1 MKKSFLKKFFDK
13 LKFERKSYSVELDNL
28 IEKLEKKRDKIRKKL
43 ESEKSPTQIKSYKL
57 ELKIL
62 KNQFQIRNRLK
73 LTKLINKNQR
83 NLTLKVKNR
92 YLLIRQNMKYK
103 EMI

>member
-62 KNQFQIRNRLK
+62 KKQLEK
-73 LTKLINKNQR
+73 ASVMKSKN
-83 NLTLKVKNR
+83 LPD
-92 YLLIRQNMKYK
+92 
-103 EMI
+103 E

>member
-57 ELKIL
+57 ELKIIKKQL
-62 KNQFQIRNRLK
+62 EKASVMKSKNLPD
-73 LTKLINKNQR
+73 
-83 NLTLKVKNR
+83 
-92 YLLIRQNMKYK
+92 
-103 EMI
+103 E

>member
-13 LKFERKSYSVELDNL
+13 LKFEQKSYSVELDNL

-57 ELKIL
+57 ELKIIKKQL
-62 KNQFQIRNRLK
+62 EKASVMKSKNLPD
-73 LTKLINKNQR
+73 
-83 NLTLKVKNR
+83 
-92 YLLIRQNMKYK
+92 
-103 EMI
+103 E